1 MAEINAR
8 QCRGVIIDLR
18 GNGGGITDV
27 AWRLQMYLTQA
38 DTIRS
43 FGAQTRMNS
52 GYGRAQGNYR
62 KEYEDFYLYKAY
74 KNEPPELI
82 ARPHGIKALSCPVV
96 ILIDNNSFSA
106 CEDFL
111 INIYEMPDRPI
122 LIGEET
128 AGSTGAPLVIELPHG
143 AVARICTIRP
153 LFPYSMKL
161 FINEGIIP
169 DIEVTP
175 TLQDVLGGKDIVL
188 EKALYYFR
196 HKSE

>member
-1 MAEINAR
+1 
-8 QCRGVIIDLR
+8 
-18 GNGGGITDV
+18 
-27 AWRLQMYLTQA
+27 
-38 DTIRS
+38 
-43 FGAQTRMNS
+43 
-52 GYGRAQGNYR
+52 
-62 KEYEDFYLYKAY
+62 
-74 KNEPPELI
+74 
-82 ARPHGIKALSCPVV
+82 
-96 ILIDNNSFSA
+96 
-106 CEDFL
+106 
-111 INIYEMPDRPI
+111 MPDRPI

-169 DIEVTP
+169 DIEVIP

-196 HKSE
+196 HKSK